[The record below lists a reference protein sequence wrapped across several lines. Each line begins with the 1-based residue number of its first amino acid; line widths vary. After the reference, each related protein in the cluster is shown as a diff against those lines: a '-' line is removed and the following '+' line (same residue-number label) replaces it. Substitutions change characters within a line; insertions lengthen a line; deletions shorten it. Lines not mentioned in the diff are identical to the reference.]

1 MFKFNYEAA
10 ILPIMFLQVAQ
21 TKCSVRNV
29 NICLVLKTSITDMQV
44 MFIFLTNKNNMIL
57 DGVFIINS

>member
-1 MFKFNYEAA
+1 MFKFNYEAV

-44 MFIFLTNKNNMIL
+44 MIDVLYFNK
-57 DGVFIINS
+57 

>member
-1 MFKFNYEAA
+1 MVTFELYGDKFNYEAV

-44 MFIFLTNKNNMIL
+44 MIDVLYF
-57 DGVFIINS
+57 

>member
-1 MFKFNYEAA
+1 MFKLDSEAA

-29 NICLVLKTSITDMQV
+29 NICLALKTSITDMQV
-44 MFIFLTNKNNMIL
+44 MFYIFNK
-57 DGVFIINS
+57 